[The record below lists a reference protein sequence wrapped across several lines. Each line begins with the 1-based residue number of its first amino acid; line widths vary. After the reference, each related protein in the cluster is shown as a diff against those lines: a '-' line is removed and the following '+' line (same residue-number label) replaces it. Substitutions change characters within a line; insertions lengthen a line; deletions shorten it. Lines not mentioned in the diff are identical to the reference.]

1 METPLNL
8 KAERVIRVAK
18 PSITDKEIRAVHD
31 CLISGQISAGPL
43 VEQFEHDFAA
53 LHDRK
58 YGVTC
63 NSGTSALTLALLAIG
78 AESVVMPTMTMVACA
93 NAALSAGC
101 TPKFVD
107 HGKWNVKADCYLPV
121 HLYGVP
127 DETINYSLSHVVEDC
142 AEAHFG
148 KFQNG
153 QSVGSRGK
161 LACFSLFA
169 NKIITCFPA
178 KTTILVRGEGK
189 GKSRI
194 RNIEDIQVGQ
204 LVLSYN
210 TETST
215 KEYKKV
221 IATQQHE
228 TSEPLSVVDFSNGN
242 QVTMTSDH
250 PVYIIN
256 KGWVPAKQ
264 LQVGD
269 QAIQYIYRGL
279 RNAEARG
286 KSYEEQFGPDVAK
299 AKAEKQAKSLSE
311 AHLTGKFCTHKYKS
325 SRKDCWRFRKTRTGG
340 GNGCRQRVSHSNPF
354 LLLRRHMI
362 AKAKFNDEAFREAF
376 VARCREVN
384 STPEHRKKIS
394 DGVLRAMKNESYWT
408 AYFKG
413 LSAKKNKAEA
423 KLESILDEAI
433 PGEFAFNGDCSQGI
447 RIGNYI
453 PDFVPT
459 GEKRKVIELFG
470 TRWHTQDELEHK
482 QAFYLENGYESLFIW
497 DTELRDTESVKSRVT
512 EFAFNPNVKIVE
524 VVSVTEKPFTGT
536 VYNITVEDN
545 HNYFTKGILVHNCGE
560 GGIVL
565 TDDWDMAERLKSLR
579 AHAFTKGE
587 HFHHKEFALGVR
599 MTEIQAAFGLA
610 QLERKNT
617 IVNTR
622 RRLAESIL
630 AQLSSVWWLEF
641 MPRPTGS
648 AWWVVPIL
656 VRKESPYTKDDVRAH
671 LARNGVET
679 RSFFKPMHQQPHL
692 ELYASGKYPIAD
704 DLSKRGFYLPLHP
717 ELSSEDIDFM
727 CGLLRDMK

>member
-78 AESVVMPTMTMVACA
+78 AESVVMPTLTMVACA

-142 AEAHFG
+142 AEANFG

-169 NKIITCFPA
+169 NKIITC
-178 KTTILVRGEGK
+178 
-189 GKSRI
+189 
-194 RNIEDIQVGQ
+194 
-204 LVLSYN
+204 
-210 TETST
+210 
-215 KEYKKV
+215 
-221 IATQQHE
+221 
-228 TSEPLSVVDFSNGN
+228 
-242 QVTMTSDH
+242 
-250 PVYIIN
+250 
-256 KGWVPAKQ
+256 
-264 LQVGD
+264 
-269 QAIQYIYRGL
+269 
-279 RNAEARG
+279 
-286 KSYEEQFGPDVAK
+286 
-299 AKAEKQAKSLSE
+299 
-311 AHLTGKFCTHKYKS
+311 C
-325 SRKDCWRFRKTRTGG
+325 
-340 GNGCRQRVSHSNPF
+340 
-354 LLLRRHMI
+354 
-362 AKAKFNDEAFREAF
+362 
-376 VARCREVN
+376 
-384 STPEHRKKIS
+384 
-394 DGVLRAMKNESYWT
+394 
-408 AYFKG
+408 
-413 LSAKKNKAEA
+413 
-423 KLESILDEAI
+423 
-433 PGEFAFNGDCSQGI
+433 
-447 RIGNYI
+447 
-453 PDFVPT
+453 
-459 GEKRKVIELFG
+459 
-470 TRWHTQDELEHK
+470 
-482 QAFYLENGYESLFIW
+482 
-497 DTELRDTESVKSRVT
+497 
-512 EFAFNPNVKIVE
+512 
-524 VVSVTEKPFTGT
+524 
-536 VYNITVEDN
+536 
-545 HNYFTKGILVHNCGE
+545 E

-692 ELYASGKYPIAD
+692 ERYASGKYPIAN